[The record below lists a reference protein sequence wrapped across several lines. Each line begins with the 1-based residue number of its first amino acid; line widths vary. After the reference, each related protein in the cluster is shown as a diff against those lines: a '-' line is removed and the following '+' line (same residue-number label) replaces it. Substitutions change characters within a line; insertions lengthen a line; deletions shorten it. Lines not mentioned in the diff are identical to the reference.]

1 MSTLDLAN
9 LPRTDGSEVDF
20 AQDFFGREAFLT
32 VSRQLNVEAYC
43 LALTKVYTFGPT
55 FRADKPAYGRVL
67 DDRAGNRL
75 RRPLEQ
81 WALAGA
87 LLRYTLT
94 ALLKER
100 EDDPAFFD
108 QRIEKE
114 LVGKLE
120 APGSGEIIS
129 GGQREEQPAVL
140 DERMAERGIDK
151 DEYAW
156 YRDLRRC
163 STVPHAGF
171 GPRLRAHPR
180 LRHRPCQRARRY
192 PLPAH
197 PLQRKVLTTGPAA
210 YFVIPKSRL
219 NRPVALHFST
229 CFPVPTTGLTA
240 AWNLEP
246 TTAMAM
252 SYSVYAGEAQKA
264 AISSNALGHRNHYES
279 DD

>member
-1 MSTLDLAN
+1 MGIGGSAIEVHV
-9 LPRTDGSEVDF
+9 DGF
-20 AQDFFGREAFLT
+20 I
-32 VSRQLNVEAYC
+32 
-43 LALTKVYTFGPT
+43 
-55 FRADKPAYGRVL
+55 
-67 DDRAGNRL
+67 
-75 RRPLEQ
+75 
-81 WALAGA
+81 
-87 LLRYTLT
+87 
-94 ALLKER
+94 ER
-100 EDDPAFFD
+100 EGGRPCLF
-108 QRIEKE
+108 RPGIEKG